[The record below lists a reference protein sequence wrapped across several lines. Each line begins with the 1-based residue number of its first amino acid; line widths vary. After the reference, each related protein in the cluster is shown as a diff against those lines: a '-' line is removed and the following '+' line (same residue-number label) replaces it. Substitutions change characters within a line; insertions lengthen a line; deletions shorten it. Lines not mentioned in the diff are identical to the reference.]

1 MAVRRTTE
9 MINWYCTMKKGGY
22 QGVAF
27 EGSVGQSVNRNG
39 RVRPIQPK
47 SFKAFVE
54 RACPRFLILM
64 AILFFNLERT
74 QKRMVL

>member
-1 MAVRRTTE
+1 MAVSRTTE

-27 EGSVGQSVNRNG
+27 EGSEGQSVNRNG
-39 RVRPIQPK
+39 RVRPIQPR
-47 SFKAFVE
+47 SFKEFVA
-54 RACPRFLILM
+54 RAGPRFLILM
-64 AILFFNLERT
+64 EILCFNLERT